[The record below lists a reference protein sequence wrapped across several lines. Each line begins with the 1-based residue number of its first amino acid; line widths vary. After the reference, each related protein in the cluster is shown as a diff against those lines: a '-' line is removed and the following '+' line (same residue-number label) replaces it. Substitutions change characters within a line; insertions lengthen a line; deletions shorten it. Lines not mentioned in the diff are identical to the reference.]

1 MFEQLNEVVTAH
13 SGAPWILL
21 VVTALAALDGF
32 LPPLPSE
39 SIVIGLAAISAHTG
53 HPDLLLLGAGAAFGA
68 FVGDN
73 LTYTMGRHSPLRG
86 WIARHPRVEHAFD
99 RAARELD
106 RRGAFAVLA
115 ARYVP
120 VGRIAVNLTAGAV
133 RFPRQRFVPLSAL
146 AAVTWAVYSVLIGS
160 LAGHW
165 VESSPLVGAGIGIV
179 VALVLGF
186 TVDTVL
192 QRVVRPRR
200 TPTDVEA
207 P

>member
-1 MFEQLNEVVTAH
+1 MFEHLDEIVTAH
-13 SGAPWILL
+13 SGAPWVLA

-39 SIVIGLAAISAHTG
+39 SIVIGLSAVSARTG
-53 HPDLLLLGAGAAFGA
+53 HPDLVLLGECAAVGA

-73 LTYTMGRHSPLRG
+73 LTYAVGRHSPLRG
-86 WIARHPRVEHAFD
+86 WIARHPRVEHAFA

-146 AAVTWAVYSVLIGS
+146 AAVTWALYSVLIGS

-165 VESSPLVGAGIGIV
+165 VESTPLVGAVVGIV

-186 TVDTVL
+186 CVDAVL

-200 TPTDVEA
+200 A
-207 P
+207 PRGR